1 MVRLGQRLHQ
11 KRLQR
16 KQSLEEIAQELK
28 IKPTFLAAIERG
40 EYHKL
45 PSPAYAQGFVRN
57 YATYLGL
64 SKAETTMLF
73 KREFDEKR
81 AMKVLPDSMVK
92 TKEFP
97 IERIRIQQSLIAFV
111 FFLVIVLGY
120 LFFQYRAAF
129 LPPYLTVST
138 PQAGSK
144 TSQDVIVTG
153 TADNNATVTINGEA
167 VNSKKTL
174 RSSRGAQ
181 PSQSKRQTASV
192 KQQLFK
198 ERLMYNKSMNQIK
211 LYKNIFFPNLYLT
224 VELP

>member
-1 MVRLGQRLHQ
+1 MVRLGPRLHQ

-16 KQSLEEIAQELK
+16 KQSLEEIAQVLK

-81 AMKVLPDSMVK
+81 AMKVLPDGMVQ

-97 IERIRIQQSLIAFV
+97 LQRLRIQQSLIIFV
-111 FFLVIVLGY
+111 LFLLLIFGY

-129 LPPYLTVST
+129 LPPSLTVSA
-138 PQAGSK
+138 PPAGSK
-144 TSQDVIVTG
+144 TSQNVMVKG
-153 TADNNATVTINGEA
+153 TADSNATVTINGEPVTLSNNGTFQKEITLFPGSSTISIKA
-167 VNSKKTL
+167 TNRFGKT
-174 RSSRGAQ
+174 
-181 PSQSKRQTASV
+181 SV
-192 KQQLFK
+192 VQ
-198 ERLMYNKSMNQIK
+198 R
-211 LYKNIFFPNLYLT
+211 T
-224 VELP
+224 VDVQ

>member
-16 KQSLEEIAQELK
+16 KQSLEEIAQVLK
-28 IKPTFLAAIERG
+28 IKASFLAAIERG
-40 EYHKL
+40 DYHKL

-57 YATYLGL
+57 YASYLGL

-97 IERIRIQQSLIAFV
+97 IKRLKIQQSVLLFI
-111 FFLVIVLGY
+111 FFLLVVLGY

-129 LPPYLTVST
+129 LPPSLTVTT
-138 PQAGSK
+138 PQNGSK
-144 TSQDVIVTG
+144 TSQDVVVTG
-153 TADNNATVTINGEA
+153 NADSNATVTINGEP
-167 VNSKKTL
+167 VTVSSNGDFKKDITL
-174 RSSRGAQ
+174 FPGNTTISIKATNRFG
-181 PSQSKRQTASV
+181 KTSV
-192 KQQLFK
+192 TQRTINVQ
-198 ERLMYNKSMNQIK
+198 
-211 LYKNIFFPNLYLT
+211 
-224 VELP
+224 